1 MQVYWAYSL
10 IVRFG
15 YRSLQLSS
23 NGYRVGERERKREQE
38 REREREIAKAKL
50 MFSESI

>member
-38 REREREIAKAKL
+38 RERER
-50 MFSESI
+50 